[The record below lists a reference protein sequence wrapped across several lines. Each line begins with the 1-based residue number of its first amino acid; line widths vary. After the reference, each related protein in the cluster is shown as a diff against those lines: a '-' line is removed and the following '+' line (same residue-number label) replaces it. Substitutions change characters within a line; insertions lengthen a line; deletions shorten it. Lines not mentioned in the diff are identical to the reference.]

1 MPSTINRILDDYPF
15 QTISPIVWP
24 PNFETFSE
32 LYMKLNSAA
41 VSVQS
46 NLGNGTINLLY
57 LTISTT
63 FYTTLSVTA
72 YIVLVSPSSEP
83 IILDGTTGPAIVD
96 LHYAFQLAKD
106 IFIKYDQ
113 IDK

>member
-1 MPSTINRILDDYPF
+1 
-15 QTISPIVWP
+15 
-24 PNFETFSE
+24 
-32 LYMKLNSAA
+32 MKLNSAA